1 MPYHVAKTAQC
12 PASKP
17 WGVIKDSDGTPAY
30 CHPTKAKADKQL
42 KALYAN
48 EPKAKTAPIPQTR
61 VVTVPQIRPATNTQ
75 RTANDSAQRETR

>member
-1 MPYHVAKTAQC
+1 MPYHVAKSDQC
-12 PASKP
+12 PANKP
-17 WGVIKDSDGTPAY
+17 WAVIKNSDGSKMG
-30 CHPTKAKADKQL
+30 CHPSKSKANQQL

-48 EPKAKTAPIPQTR
+48 EPKAKTSPMPQTR